1 MPNLSAAIK
10 ETAAEV
16 AAELDR
22 LLPLPNTPERRVIEA
37 MRYSVLAGGKCLRP
51 FLVMQSANLFGIE
64 KTERCASRWLWKWC
78 IAIR

>member
-1 MPNLSAAIK
+1 MSNLSAAIK

-22 LLPLPNTPERRVIEA
+22 LLPVPATPEKRVVEA
-37 MRYSVLAGGKCLRP
+37 MRYSSNGKRL
-51 FLVMQSANLFGIE
+51 
-64 KTERCASRWLWKWC
+64 CASRSRWKWC

>member
-1 MPNLSAAIK
+1 MSNLSAAIK

-22 LLPLPNTPERRVIEA
+22 LLPVPATPEKRVVEA

-51 FLVMQSANLFGIE
+51 MCNKKFDLSGQRVKI
-64 KTERCASRWLWKWC
+64 KERFSPFESKRIKE
-78 IAIR
+78 

>member
-1 MPNLSAAIK
+1 MSNLSAAIK

-22 LLPLPNTPERRVIEA
+22 LLPVPATPEKRVVEA

-51 FLVMQSANLFGIE
+51 FLILQCAQLFGVERE
-64 KTERCASRWLWKWC
+64 KALRVAVALEMVHC
-78 IAIR
+78 